1 MITLGYLNKLLMK
14 KIFLTL
20 TFLGAFCLFAKAQ
33 LSAGA
38 GVTTT
43 NFGSEFSKA
52 SLGVHLRGSYYF
64 REKVAAGLGVSY
76 SLPIKSTYDDGSAKF
91 DRTSS
96 FMSVGVVATFHL
108 IGSYETDFSWYFP
121 FAANYQFGNS
131 KYSIAANQ
139 PAGTVAPENE
149 KLSGLTVGL
158 NTGLQYRIGNPYVFV
173 EAGFALAANNTSNT
187 RDGVIGTN
195 PAPSSTV
202 LQLGIRIPFGSGV
215 GGGVY

>member
-1 MITLGYLNKLLMK
+1 M
-14 KIFLTL
+14 
-20 TFLGAFCLFAKAQ
+20 GAFCLFAKAQ
-33 LSAGA
+33 LSASAGA
-38 GVTTT
+38 IYA
-43 NFGSEFSKA
+43 NYGSEFGKA
-52 SLGVHLRGSYYF
+52 SPGVHLRGSYYF
-64 REKVAAGLGVSY
+64 REKVAAGLGISY
-76 SLPIKSTYDDGSAKF
+76 SLPMKTTYDDGITKF
-91 DRTSS
+91 DQSSS

-131 KYSIAANQ
+131 KYSITNNQ
-139 PAGTVAPENE
+139 ASVVAPESA

-158 NTGLQYRIGNPYVFV
+158 NTGLQYRIGNPYVFI

-195 PAPSSTV
+195 PAPSSTI

>member
-1 MITLGYLNKLLMK
+1 MK

-20 TFLGAFCLFAKAQ
+20 TFMGAFCLFAKAQ
-33 LSAGA
+33 LSASAGA
-38 GVTTT
+38 IYA
-43 NFGSEFSKA
+43 NYGSEFGKA
-52 SLGVHLRGSYYF
+52 SPGVHLRGSYYF
-64 REKVAAGLGVSY
+64 REKVAAGLGISY
-76 SLPIKSTYDDGSAKF
+76 SLPMKTTYDDGITKF
-91 DRTSS
+91 DQSSS

-131 KYSIAANQ
+131 KYSITNNQ
-139 PAGTVAPENE
+139 ASVVAPESA

-158 NTGLQYRIGNPYVFV
+158 NTGLQYRIGNPYVFI

-195 PAPSSTV
+195 PAPSSTI

>member
-1 MITLGYLNKLLMK
+1 M
-14 KIFLTL
+14 
-20 TFLGAFCLFAKAQ
+20 GAFCLFAKAQ
-33 LSAGA
+33 LSASAGA
-38 GVTTT
+38 IYT
-43 NFGSEFSKA
+43 NYGSEFGKA
-52 SLGVHLRGSYYF
+52 SPGVHLRGSYYF
-64 REKVAAGLGVSY
+64 REKVGAGLGISY
-76 SLPIKSTYDDGSAKF
+76 NLPLKTTYDDGVAKF

-121 FAANYQFGNS
+121 FAANYQIGTS
-131 KYSIAANQ
+131 KYSVAANQ

-195 PAPSSTV
+195 PAPSSTI

>member
-1 MITLGYLNKLLMK
+1 M
-14 KIFLTL
+14 
-20 TFLGAFCLFAKAQ
+20 GAFCLFAKAQ
-33 LSAGA
+33 LSASAGA
-38 GVTTT
+38 TYT
-43 NFGSEFSKA
+43 NYGSEFGKA
-52 SLGVHLRGSYYF
+52 SPGVHLRGSYYF

-76 SLPIKSTYDDGSAKF
+76 SLPIKTSYDDGTTKF
-91 DRTSS
+91 NKTSS

-131 KYSIAANQ
+131 KYSINNNQ
-139 PAGTVAPENE
+139 AGVVAPESE

>member
-43 NFGSEFSKA
+43 NFGSEFGKA